1 MEEHENIALQ
11 GAGEENGERLKMKS
25 LYTKAYYFLDGQQ
38 GSEASRNI
46 LALMLPSEKIIF
58 IKKRVNGKDQ
68 VLIPLKHS
76 YIKLWKDSKDNILY
90 NTTYIDSPL
99 FTKLIL
105 LKDFNEEDAFTT
117 SNEHSSSSYIDDYN
131 ANIKYE
137 IRIYSEF
144 FRDIADYLNDSLAF
158 ALYHLF
164 VKPLI

>member
-1 MEEHENIALQ
+1 MQKVYKLCLTFIRMWTKMEEHENIALQ

-99 FTKLIL
+99 FTHMHL
-105 LKDFNEEDAFTT
+105 LKGFDDNDAF
-117 SNEHSSSSYIDDYN
+117 SVFQFHFMDSYN
-131 ANIKYE
+131 
-137 IRIYSEF
+137 
-144 FRDIADYLNDSLAF
+144 LTW
-158 ALYHLF
+158 
-164 VKPLI
+164 